1 MKKVYAIFLA
11 DSLGNF
17 DWVLTAPKPIYQSKE
32 EAEQVREQ
40 LIKTEKT
47 ITHQNSKVVEL
58 YHIEQN
64 KKLN

>member
-11 DSLGNF
+11 DSQGNF
-17 DWVLTAPKPIYQSKE
+17 EWVYTNPKPYYLSKE
-32 EAEQVREQ
+32 EAEQVREE

-58 YHIEQN
+58 YQME
-64 KKLN
+64 

>member
-11 DSLGNF
+11 DSNGNF

-32 EAEQVREQ
+32 EAEQTREQ

-58 YHIEQN
+58 YQMEKIKN
-64 KKLN
+64 

>member
-17 DWVLTAPKPIYQSKE
+17 DWVLVFPKPYYLTRE
-32 EAEQVREQ
+32 EAQSVREE
-40 LIKTEKT
+40 LIKTEPMLT
-47 ITHQNSKVVEL
+47 LENSKVVEL
-58 YHIEQN
+58 YQIEQN

>member
-17 DWVLTAPKPIYQSKE
+17 DWVLTVPKPIYQSKE

-40 LIKTEKT
+40 LIQTEPT
-47 ITHQNSKVVEL
+47 VTLENSKVVEL
-58 YHIEQN
+58 YQMEQN

>member
-11 DSLGNF
+11 DSQGNF
-17 DWVLTAPKPIYQSKE
+17 DWVLVVPKPIYLSKE
-32 EAEQVREQ
+32 EADQIREQ

-58 YHIEQN
+58 YQME
-64 KKLN
+64 

>member
-17 DWVLTAPKPIYQSKE
+17 DWVLTVPKPIYQSKE
-32 EAEQVREQ
+32 EAEQTREQ

-58 YHIEQN
+58 YQMEQ
-64 KKLN
+64 LII

>member
-11 DSLGNF
+11 DSHGNF
-17 DWVLTAPKPIYQSKE
+17 DWVYTHPKPYDLSKE
-32 EAEQVREQ
+32 EAEQVREE

-58 YHIEQN
+58 YQME
-64 KKLN
+64 

>member
-11 DSLGNF
+11 DSNGNF
-17 DWVLTAPKPIYQSKE
+17 EWVLTAPKPIYQSKE
-32 EAEQVREQ
+32 EAEQTREQ

-58 YHIEQN
+58 YQMEKIKN
-64 KKLN
+64 

>member
-11 DSLGNF
+11 DSNGNF
-17 DWVLTAPKPIYQSKE
+17 EWVYTHPKPIYQSKE
-32 EAEQVREQ
+32 EAEQTREQ

-58 YHIEQN
+58 YQMEKIKN
-64 KKLN
+64 

>member
-11 DSLGNF
+11 DSQGNF
-17 DWVLTAPKPIYQSKE
+17 DWVYTHPKPYYLSKE

-40 LIKTEKT
+40 LKKKKKT

-58 YHIEQN
+58 YQME
-64 KKLN
+64 

>member
-11 DSLGNF
+11 DSNGNF
-17 DWVLTAPKPIYQSKE
+17 DWVLTDPKPIYQSKE
-32 EAEQVREQ
+32 EAEQTREQ

-58 YHIEQN
+58 YQMEKIKN
-64 KKLN
+64 

>member
-11 DSLGNF
+11 DSQGNF
-17 DWVLTAPKPIYQSKE
+17 DWVLTVPKPIHQSKE
-32 EAEQVREQ
+32 EADQVREQ

-58 YHIEQN
+58 YQME
-64 KKLN
+64 

>member
-17 DWVLTAPKPIYQSKE
+17 DWVLTVPKPIYQSKE
-32 EAEQVREQ
+32 EAEQVREE

-47 ITHQNSKVVEL
+47 ITHKNSKVVEL
-58 YHIEQN
+58 YQME
-64 KKLN
+64 

>member
-11 DSLGNF
+11 DSNGNF
-17 DWVLTAPKPIYQSKE
+17 EWVLTAPKPIYQSKE
-32 EAEQVREQ
+32 EAEQTREQ

-58 YHIEQN
+58 YQME
-64 KKLN
+64 